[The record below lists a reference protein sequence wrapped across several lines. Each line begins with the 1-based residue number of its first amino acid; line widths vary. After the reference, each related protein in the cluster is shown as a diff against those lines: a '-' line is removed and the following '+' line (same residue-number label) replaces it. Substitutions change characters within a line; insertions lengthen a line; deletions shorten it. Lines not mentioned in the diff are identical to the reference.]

1 MFYDVGQAVSLCC
14 NDNSLIFKLIKEDEK
29 CVVRRVLEE
38 LHFNYNICDSNGN
51 SLIMWLLKGKY
62 YDELLTI
69 LDNPKV
75 DINHQNND
83 GDTFA
88 HMLVM
93 INYLEVK
100 EIIEKLL
107 KRVEFMPNIK
117 NNKGETILD
126 KSINNNYIY
135 TTAKILSDRRFNNI
149 NMVSFKNLYDTYIK
163 SNNYGK
169 YSKIDN
175 LTLIVN
181 NLQRKNLNDNLALL
195 MRLFRRNRKV
205 IYEEITNSDTSR
217 MDFLIDYVVKEMI

>member
-1 MFYDVGQAVSLCC
+1 MFYDVTQAVSLCC

-29 CVVRRVLEE
+29 SVVKRVLEE
-38 LHFNYNICDSNGN
+38 PHFNYNICDSNGN

-75 DINHQNND
+75 DINHQNNE

-169 YSKIDN
+169 YSKIHN

-181 NLQRKNLNDNLALL
+181 NLQRKDLNDSLSLL
-195 MRLFRRNRKV
+195 IRLFRRNRKV

>member
-1 MFYDVGQAVSLCC
+1 MFYDVGQAVSLCS

-38 LHFNYNICDSNGN
+38 PHFNYNICDSNGN

-62 YDELLTI
+62 YDELLKI

-75 DINHQNND
+75 DINHQNNE

-93 INYLEVK
+93 VNYLEVK

-169 YSKIDN
+169 YSKLDN

-181 NLQRKNLNDNLALL
+181 NLQRKDLNEHLSLL
-195 MRLFRRNRKV
+195 ISLFRRNRKV

>member
-1 MFYDVGQAVSLCC
+1 MFYDVTQAVSLCN

-29 CVVRRVLEE
+29 SVVKRVLAEP
-38 LHFNYNICDSNGN
+38 HFDYNICDPNGN
-51 SLIMWLLKGKY
+51 SLLMCLLKGKY
-62 YDELLTI
+62 YDEI
-69 LDNPKV
+69 LSIIDNPKI
-75 DINHQNND
+75 DINHQNDD

-88 HMLVM
+88 HILVT

-149 NMVSFKNLYDTYIK
+149 NMVSFKHLYDTYIK

-169 YSKIDN
+169 YSKLDN
-175 LTLIVN
+175 LSLIVN
-181 NLQRKNLNDNLALL
+181 NLQRKDLNDSLALL

>member
-1 MFYDVGQAVSLCC
+1 MFYDVGQAVSLCS

-29 CVVRRVLEE
+29 SVVKRVLEE
-38 LHFNYNICDSNGN
+38 PHFNYNLCDNNGN
-51 SLIMWLLKGKY
+51 SLIMCLLKGKY
-62 YDELLTI
+62 YDEVLKI

-88 HMLVM
+88 HILVM

-175 LTLIVN
+175 LSLIVN
-181 NLQRKNLNDNLALL
+181 NLQKKNLNEHLSLL
-195 MRLFRRNRKV
+195 ISLFRRNRKV

>member
-1 MFYDVGQAVSLCC
+1 MFYDVGQAVSLCS

-29 CVVRRVLEE
+29 SVVKRVLEE
-38 LHFNYNICDSNGN
+38 PHFNYNLCDNNGN
-51 SLIMWLLKGKY
+51 SLIMCLLKGKY
-62 YDELLTI
+62 YDEVLKI

-88 HMLVM
+88 HILVM

-169 YSKIDN
+169 YSKLDN

-181 NLQRKNLNDNLALL
+181 NLQRKDLNEHLSLL
-195 MRLFRRNRKV
+195 ISLFRRNRKV

>member
-1 MFYDVGQAVSLCC
+1 MFYDVGQAVSLCS

-29 CVVRRVLEE
+29 SVVKRVLLEP
-38 LHFNYNICDSNGN
+38 HFNYNICDSNGN

-169 YSKIDN
+169 YSKLDN

-181 NLQRKNLNDNLALL
+181 NLQRKDLNDSLALL
-195 MRLFRRNRKV
+195 IRLFRRNRKV

>member
-1 MFYDVGQAVSLCC
+1 MFYDVGQAVSLCS

-38 LHFNYNICDSNGN
+38 PHFNYNICDANGN

-62 YDELLTI
+62 YDELLKI

-75 DINHQNND
+75 DINHQNNE

-93 INYLEVK
+93 VNYLEVK

-169 YSKIDN
+169 YSKLDN

-181 NLQRKNLNDNLALL
+181 NLQRKDLNEHLSLL
-195 MRLFRRNRKV
+195 ISLFRRNRKV

>member
-1 MFYDVGQAVSLCC
+1 MFYDVGQAVSLCT

-29 CVVRRVLEE
+29 SVVKRVLQEP
-38 LHFNYNICDSNGN
+38 HFNYNICDTNGN

-62 YDELLTI
+62 YDELLNI

-181 NLQRKNLNDNLALL
+181 NLQRKDLNDSLALL
-195 MRLFRRNRKV
+195 IRLFRINRKV

>member
-29 CVVRRVLEE
+29 SVVKRVLEE
-38 LHFNYNICDSNGN
+38 PHFNYNLCDNNGN
-51 SLIMWLLKGKY
+51 SLIMCLLKGKY
-62 YDELLTI
+62 YDEVLKI

-88 HMLVM
+88 HILVM
-93 INYLEVK
+93 INYLDVK

-181 NLQRKNLNDNLALL
+181 NLQRKDLNDNLALL